1 MSIRPRRRARFVRVR
16 HRPRPPSPLSRANR
30 PAKHTTH
37 RRGGGAGGGGTTSC
51 RPSKHHRH
59 SHPVK
64 RNSGASPA
72 NVWRQPHGGSAA
84 STTAGRTR
92 PGSPITAKQWSQ
104 ANVWRQ
110 PHGGSA
116 ASTPAGRTCP
126 GSPITAKQNHRNTR
140 QNAAFAS
147 PSHPARVHQ
156 PADAGRSP
164 SNTRALPKPAS
175 SRTRTTQP
183 RRSFVD
189 RSNRFDAIGFT
200 NTVLGGNRF
209 VRERGCVDRGP
220 ALTAWEDGGSAVLQV
235 RSLRAGPCANRP
247 ATHSNRHPR
256 MSTPRAINP
265 RTKQP

>member
-1 MSIRPRRRARFVRVR
+1 LPSHKTPSIF
-16 HRPRPPSPLSRANR
+16 PPSKTQFGRKPGERVASATRWKRSQHNRVSNAPRA
-30 PAKHTTH
+30 
-37 RRGGGAGGGGTTSC
+37 
-51 RPSKHHRH
+51 
-59 SHPVK
+59 
-64 RNSGASPA
+64 
-72 NVWRQPHGGSAA
+72 
-84 STTAGRTR
+84 
-92 PGSPITAKQWSQ
+92 
-104 ANVWRQ
+104 
-110 PHGGSA
+110 
-116 ASTPAGRTCP
+116 
-126 GSPITAKQNHRNTR
+126 PITAKQNHRNTR

-235 RSLRAGPCANRP
+235 RSLRAGPRANRP
-247 ATHSNRHPR
+247 ATHRNRHPR